1 MAAPR
6 KPKAAL
12 LRETLKNPPQTH
24 EQDTQNT
31 YLPPY
36 ADYAPSPLVPVSCR
50 LNEIDRDRIARYA
63 TERGLKPAQLI
74 RAWILERM
82 KFEGLR

>member
-12 LRETLKNPPQTH
+12 LRETLKNPPQTN
-24 EQDTQNT
+24 EEDVQTT

-50 LNEIDRDRIARYA
+50 LNELDRARLVRYA
-63 TERGLKPAQLI
+63 TERGLKPAQVI

-82 KFEGLR
+82 KVEGLR